1 MAKGKASPGCRT
13 RESSEIRS
21 WHDITR
27 LLERVKATLSVIQ
40 LLKDSSLQLTL
51 NKDY

>member
-1 MAKGKASPGCRT
+1 MAKRKSSPGCRT

-21 WHDITR
+21 RGYITR